1 MTPSNLA
8 YFSEELMQQMI
19 NEDGQVHR
27 LAMEDVVHGM
37 QGMHRGMQGGHGF
50 VQGGEQGDGQDH
62 ERSGGHGGEQ
72 GGEQSGVQGGCG
84 FPWFIC
90 EPTQMMNTCD
100 FRRLYSLTGFHFFS
114 PLLDCCL
121 VSQ

>member
-37 QGMHRGMQGGHGF
+37 QLCKACTDVCKVGMDLRKVGRKEMDKIMSEM
-50 VQGGEQGDGQDH
+50 VDMVVSKEVSKVVCK
-62 ERSGGHGGEQ
+62 EA
-72 GGEQSGVQGGCG
+72 VG
-84 FPWFIC
+84 FPGLFA
-90 EPTQMMNTCD
+90 
-100 FRRLYSLTGFHFFS
+100 
-114 PLLDCCL
+114 
-121 VSQ
+121 SQHR